1 MNRVRA
7 LLQLLCLDSL
17 GARKCERPEE
27 EEEEEEEG
35 MVQSQQGAERILA
48 REWRRRQRRPF
59 GSVTMPVGRIDGF
72 QTVRQRAA
80 ATAQS
85 GRVAENDELCDQC
98 GDERTIDPPFVLEL
112 DQVPKVGAA
121 GPLPKSGR
129 SSNRLQ
135 LAALRLARWRGSRAR
150 PDAPRRSSCAS
161 DHRSRP
167 FG

>member
-1 MNRVRA
+1 M
-7 LLQLLCLDSL
+7 Q
-17 GARKCERPEE
+17 E
-27 EEEEEEEG
+27 
-35 MVQSQQGAERILA
+35 AERILA
-48 REWRRRQRRPF
+48 REWRRRLQRPF
-59 GSVTMPVGRIDGF
+59 RSVTTPPFDRTDGF
-72 QTVRQRAA
+72 QTVRRREA

-85 GRVAENDELCDQC
+85 GRVAENDELHDQC
-98 GDERTIDPPFVLEL
+98 GDERTTDPPFELEL

-121 GPLPKSGR
+121 GPVPKSGR

-161 DHRSRP
+161 DHPSRP